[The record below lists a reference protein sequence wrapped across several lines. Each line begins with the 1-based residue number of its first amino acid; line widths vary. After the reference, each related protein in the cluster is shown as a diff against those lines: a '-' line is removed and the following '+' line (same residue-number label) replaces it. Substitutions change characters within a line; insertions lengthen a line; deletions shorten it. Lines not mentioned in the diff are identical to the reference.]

1 MISSWIEAKV
11 LLRLISPTWPIPLL
25 PPPFQKTP
33 SPHQVPNFISS
44 PITLSSFLFQPH
56 WSPFV
61 PQTCHVHS
69 SSWLL
74 NLSVSLWGIFS
85 LSYPHCFLPCFFQV
99 QVYGVFPECFIE
111 KASLYHHHHTI
122 QAHLS
127 YTVLFTSI
135 AQMTMRLI
143 TYLYSLVIIAPLLPS
158 LENRSFMEEW
168 ALLFSLMYPQSWY
181 NAWQTIDTQQVFWND
196 MVILLT
202 CY

>member
-1 MISSWIEAKV
+1 MISFWIEAKV
-11 LLRLISPTWPIPLL
+11 LLRLLSPTGPIPLL

-56 WSPFV
+56 WPPFV

-99 QVYGVFPECFIE
+99 QVYGAFPECFIE
-111 KASLYHHHHTI
+111 KASLYHHHQSFRPIFLMLFYLPPEHKWPWDSLHI
-122 QAHLS
+122 YILWLS
-127 YTVLFTSI
+127 
-135 AQMTMRLI
+135 
-143 TYLYSLVIIAPLLPS
+143 LPH
-158 LENRSFMEEW
+158 FC
-168 ALLFSLMYPQSWY
+168 PH
-181 NAWQTIDTQQVFWND
+181 
-196 MVILLT
+196 
-202 CY
+202 